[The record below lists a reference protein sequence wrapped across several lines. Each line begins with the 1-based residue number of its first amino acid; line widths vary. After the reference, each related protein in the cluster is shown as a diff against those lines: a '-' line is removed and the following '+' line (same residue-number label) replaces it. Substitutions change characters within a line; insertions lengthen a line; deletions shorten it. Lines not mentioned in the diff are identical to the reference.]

1 MKKNVT
7 HSFKKKMQS
16 GDKVF
21 GPLIG
26 PGNDPDKTVGAV
38 KQFGYDF
45 IILDNEHVLINEET
59 VYSYIRA
66 ATETG
71 IPVLIRPKDKTAI
84 VRCYLDA
91 GVNGLMVP
99 QVNSLEETLHA
110 VNQAY
115 FPPIG
120 HRGYG
125 IGESPYLTDFMSPRE
140 HSFLSLTEY
149 VNNNTVVFPMTESLE
164 NISNLARILRLE
176 GVTGTTVGTFDLALS
191 IGGIDPKASPLDVLN
206 SKIVE
211 EKLKQVVSIC
221 KKIGKVAG
229 IGGFPPE
236 GMAKWAK
243 EGYQLFGIG
252 YVIDGNVNSLQPLI
266 EETKSL
272 IS

>member
-1 MKKNVT
+1 MEKNVT
-7 HSFKKKMQS
+7 YNFKKKMQS
-16 GDKVF
+16 GEKVF

-26 PGNDPDKTVGAV
+26 PGNDPNITVEAI
-38 KQFGYDF
+38 KRFGYDF

-59 VYSYIRA
+59 VYDYIRA

-91 GVNGLMVP
+91 GINGLVVP

-125 IGESPYLTDFMSPRE
+125 IPESPYLTDFMSPSE
-140 HSFLSLTEY
+140 HPFLYLTEY

-164 NISNLARILRLE
+164 NISSLARILQLE
-176 GVTGTTVGTFDLALS
+176 GVTGTIVGTYDLALS
-191 IGGIDPKASPLDVLN
+191 IGGIDPKASPLDVIN
-206 SKIVE
+206 SKTVE
-211 EKLKQVVSIC
+211 EKLKQVVGIC
-221 KKIGKVAG
+221 KRIGKIAG

-272 IS
+272 MS